1 MIYQKLLKVM
11 LDNRLGSFCSK
22 KVSPWIEFRRLTQQ
36 LNFSAFIERID
47 SREPMEM
54 LGVSLFVNLKVL
66 IISPHNLGEDLV
78 ECLGN
83 FLFSY
88 TNSLLNATFSKN

>member
-1 MIYQKLLKVM
+1 
-11 LDNRLGSFCSK
+11 
-22 KVSPWIEFRRLTQQ
+22 
-36 LNFSAFIERID
+36 
-47 SREPMEM
+47 MEM

-83 FLFSY
+83 FLFLSWG
-88 TNSLLNATFSKN
+88 LLRAL

>member
-1 MIYQKLLKVM
+1 MFTIFFLCLKSSE
-11 LDNRLGSFCSK
+11 LDASN
-22 KVSPWIEFRRLTQQ
+22 
-36 LNFSAFIERID
+36 SAPESGVTANFIERID
-47 SREPMEM
+47 LRVPMEM

-83 FLFSY
+83 FLFPYLPNTS
-88 TNSLLNATFSKN
+88 